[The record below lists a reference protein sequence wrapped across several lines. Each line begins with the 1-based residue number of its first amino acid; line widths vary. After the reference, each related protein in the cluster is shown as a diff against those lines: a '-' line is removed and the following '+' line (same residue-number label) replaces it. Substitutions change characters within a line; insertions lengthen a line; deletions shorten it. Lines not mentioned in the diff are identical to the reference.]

1 MKVNIPVVME
11 ILNIMREAYIRSEGI
26 DKTFS
31 MQYMPTKYPTNSNSV
46 GINKWIHKIDLNN
59 SHKPWLSP
67 FPISIDKK
75 RAFPFEITVLI
86 KDIITNT
93 EPIRLNIP

>member
-46 GINKWIHKIDLNN
+46 GINK
-59 SHKPWLSP
+59 
-67 FPISIDKK
+67 
-75 RAFPFEITVLI
+75 
-86 KDIITNT
+86 
-93 EPIRLNIP
+93 